1 VGQSAEAETKLCQVR
16 SVMMERENA
25 FDYALATM
33 DLAVVLLAE
42 NRTAEV
48 RAFATDLLWI
58 FRSQQMSE
66 NALAA
71 LRLFAAAA
79 RQESATVGLARR
91 IRRFLDRAQ
100 QDPELKL
107 EEMGTGT

>member
-1 VGQSAEAETKLCQVR
+1 MAK
-16 SVMMERENA
+16 REIAN
-25 FDYALATM
+25 DYALVTL
-33 DLAVVLLAE
+33 DLTVVLLAE

-48 RAFATDLLWI
+48 RALATDMIWI

-71 LRLFAAAA
+71 LRLFSAAA
-79 RQESATVGLARR
+79 RQETATVGLARR

-100 QDPELKL
+100 QDSELKL
-107 EEMGTGT
+107 